1 MVGVMVI
8 LSSSVGKKLRNP
20 TEARVSV
27 RCSFLMGMVTTILL
41 LSITPI
47 AHTVQHS
54 TNSMIT
60 QKHTFFTRN
69 GFNLEWGTP
78 YQITLKSTGKQ
89 RIVQNFPFQEHGNIS
104 LIRFCQANLEKL
116 ESMSYTFTDPT
127 NPNNLG
133 RYRISYYCD
142 PVDPVNEVSTS
153 SPEQQEILRLQ
164 REILEVAKHVVKKN
178 GDDLV
183 SISQRM
189 GTVATKI

>member
-1 MVGVMVI
+1 M
-8 LSSSVGKKLRNP
+8 
-20 TEARVSV
+20 
-27 RCSFLMGMVTTILL
+27 
-41 LSITPI
+41 ITPTH
-47 AHTVQHS
+47 A
-54 TNSMIT
+54 
-60 QKHTFFTRN
+60 FFTRN

-89 RIVQNFPFQEHGNIS
+89 RIVQNYPFEEYGNIS

-142 PVDPVNEVSTS
+142 PVDPVNAKVSTS
-153 SPEQQEILRLQ
+153 SLEQQEILRLQ